1 MKLKSVCALMGLAV
15 TVVVAWN
22 LLDGRTSSTGV
33 STRAGNDIMANDF
46 TPIPMPDGMSDQGII
61 IFAPQNCPSDAAQR
75 AEVMAQYLS
84 GKGIAFTRS
93 TSAEYG
99 DLASR
104 EEVDQVMAVMNGPI
118 PVVYVNGKAK
128 ANPKPEEVEAQYRLE
143 GRG

>member
-1 MKLKSVCALMGLAV
+1 
-15 TVVVAWN
+15 
-22 LLDGRTSSTGV
+22 
-33 STRAGNDIMANDF
+33 
-46 TPIPMPDGMSDQGII
+46 MPDGMPDQGII

-75 AEVMAQYLS
+75 ADALAQYLS
-84 GKGIAFTRS
+84 GKGIAFSRS
-93 TSAEYG
+93 SSAEYG

-128 ANPKPEEVEAQYRLE
+128 ANPTPQEVEAQFQLA